1 VALLVAGTFFMEN
14 LDATIIAT
22 AAPSIGISLGVDS
35 ASVAITVTAY
45 LVSVAVLIPL
55 SGWLTERYGSRRVFL
70 SAIVLFTLAS
80 ALCAASST
88 LVELAS
94 FRVLQ
99 GIGGAMMVPV
109 GRLTVLRGTSK
120 DELVR
125 AIALLT
131 WPALVAPV
139 IAPLLGG
146 VLATYASW
154 RWIFLINLPLGVLAF
169 GAGYRLLD
177 HERPLRPQALDV
189 TGLVLVGVGLGS
201 MVGASSLLSS
211 RSPNWP
217 LAVLTGGGGV
227 MILVAAVRHL
237 RNTAHPLLDL
247 SVLRIPTMRLAHAGG
262 GVFRMTVSAV
272 PFLLPLMFQ
281 DVFGWSAVRA
291 GSVALFVFVGNLAIK
306 PLTTPLL
313 RRFGFRT
320 VLLGATSM
328 VLITMVGAAFLS
340 SATPLWLTIALITV
354 SGAARSVGFTG
365 YNTIAFSDVPQSRM
379 TAANTVASTLQ
390 QLAAG
395 FGVAV
400 AAMSV
405 QAGSVLPW
413 FAAGGSSGASGTA
426 PFRFA
431 FLAIAALTGLA
442 VLEARGLDSRAGD
455 NIRPAQRARTA
466 PGTTGGN

>member
-22 AAPSIGISLGVDS
+22 AAPSIGTSLGVDS

-88 LVELAS
+88 LVELAG

-99 GIGGAMMVPV
+99 GVGGAMMVPV

-154 RWIFLINLPLGVLAF
+154 RWIFLINLPLGALAF

-177 HERPLRPQALDV
+177 HERPNRPPALDA

-211 RSPNWP
+211 RSPNW
-217 LAVLTGGGGV
+217 LLGVLTGGAGALIV
-227 MILVAAVRHL
+227 VAAVRHL
-237 RNTAHPLLDL
+237 RSTAHPLLDL
-247 SVLRIPTMRLAHAGG
+247 SVLRIQTMRLAHAGG

-272 PFLLPLMFQ
+272 PFLLPLLFQ
-281 DVFGWSAVRA
+281 DVFGWSAC
-291 GSVALFVFVGNLAIK
+291 SCSW
-306 PLTTPLL
+306 
-313 RRFGFRT
+313 
-320 VLLGATSM
+320 ATSR
-328 VLITMVGAAFLS
+328 S
-340 SATPLWLTIALITV
+340 S
-354 SGAARSVGFTG
+354 R
-365 YNTIAFSDVPQSRM
+365 
-379 TAANTVASTLQ
+379 
-390 QLAAG
+390 
-395 FGVAV
+395 
-400 AAMSV
+400 
-405 QAGSVLPW
+405 
-413 FAAGGSSGASGTA
+413 
-426 PFRFA
+426 
-431 FLAIAALTGLA
+431 
-442 VLEARGLDSRAGD
+442 
-455 NIRPAQRARTA
+455 
-466 PGTTGGN
+466 